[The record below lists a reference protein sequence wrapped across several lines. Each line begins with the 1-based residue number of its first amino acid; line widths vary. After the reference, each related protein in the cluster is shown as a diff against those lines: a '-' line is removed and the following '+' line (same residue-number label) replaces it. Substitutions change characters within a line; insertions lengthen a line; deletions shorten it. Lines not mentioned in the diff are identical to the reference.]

1 MRDDIYLIFSYN
13 DDITFYIFNAVS
25 ALSVHSANN
34 PPFQKKIGQ
43 IIKVW
48 PFYTDRLFLLY
59 MLSLVDS
66 TFFVYTLIHF
76 SWATVTN
83 TIFEGFIPMFKVL
96 YPSCRWPEI
105 GEMQVFE
112 NFEILIK
119 IEN

>member
-48 PFYTDRLFLLY
+48 SFYTDRLFTLY
-59 MLSLVDS
+59 TLSLVGS
-66 TFFVYTLIHF
+66 TFFILHAHSFLMSDGYEYYF
-76 SWATVTN
+76 WR
-83 TIFEGFIPMFKVL
+83 F
-96 YPSCRWPEI
+96 YPH
-105 GEMQVFE
+105 V
-112 NFEILIK
+112 
-119 IEN
+119 